1 MKPSRIVFVSILTL
15 VIFFGVRGMTVETA
29 IKTGFEKTIGTLAY
43 WFGGSVNATNNRQL
57 PPNQGDDSDSTITPI
72 DSLEDVK

>member
-1 MKPSRIVFVSILTL
+1 MKPSRIVFVSALTL
-15 VIFFGVRGMTVETA
+15 LIFFGIRGMTVETA

-57 PPNQGDDSDSTITPI
+57 PPGQGDDSDSTITPI
-72 DSLEDVK
+72 ESLEDIK